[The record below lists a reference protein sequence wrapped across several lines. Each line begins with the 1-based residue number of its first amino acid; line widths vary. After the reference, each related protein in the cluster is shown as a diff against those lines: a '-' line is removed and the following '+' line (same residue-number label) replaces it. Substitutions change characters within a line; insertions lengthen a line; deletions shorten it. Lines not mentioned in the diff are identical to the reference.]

1 MSALRKLAAGAAALG
16 LSTLM
21 AGTAFASAGQWT
33 GSQQHY
39 NVYSTY
45 PNVVS
50 EQAFMPPTY
59 VDRFDMVTS
68 VTATVTAYN
77 QPNTEQVRLCYT
89 QPYAYSIIAC
99 TRYENISGQRIINGM
114 GNFYAVD
121 ANGNNETGGLY
132 QNLSAKGNFTVQHRF
147 PDGLQQSL
155 LGDTGRDS
163 IVVNYATD

>member
-1 MSALRKLAAGAAALG
+1 MAVLRKLAAGAAALG

-21 AGTAFASAGQWT
+21 VGTAFASAGQWT

-45 PNVVS
+45 PSVVS

-68 VTATVTAYN
+68 VTATVTPYD
-77 QPNTEQVRLCYT
+77 QPKKEEVRLCYT

-99 TRYENISGQRIINGM
+99 THYRQITNVTSVQGI

-121 ANGNNETGGLY
+121 ANGDNETGGLY
-132 QNLSAKGNFTVQHRF
+132 QNVSAKGNFTVQHRF

-163 IVVNYATD
+163 IVVNYTTD

>member
-1 MSALRKLAAGAAALG
+1 MAVLRKLAAGAAALG

-45 PNVVS
+45 RGVVS
-50 EQAFMPPTY
+50 EQTFMPPTY
-59 VDRFDMVTS
+59 VDRFDMATS
-68 VTATVTAYN
+68 VIANIKAYN
-77 QPNTEQVRLCYT
+77 QSNKEEVRLCYT
-89 QPYAYSIIAC
+89 KPYDYSIIAC
-99 TRYENISGQRIINGM
+99 SHYEEINGSTSIQGI

-121 ANGNNETGGLY
+121 ANGDNETGGLY
-132 QNLSAKGNFTVQHRF
+132 LNVSAKGNFTVQHRF
-147 PDGLQQSL
+147 LDGLQQSL